1 MAAATKAK
9 EKGIGIGGVEE
20 TALERIN
27 TGIVQVGS
35 GLVIM
40 MVGLV
45 GLWGV
50 ATLISAVARSGG
62 ALSMARSWLT
72 AVTGM

>member
-1 MAAATKAK
+1 MAAAAKAK
-9 EKGIGIGGVEE
+9 QKGIGIGGVEE
-20 TALERIN
+20 TALERVN
-27 TGIVQVGS
+27 TGIVQVGA

-50 ATLISAVARSGG
+50 ATLLSAAARGG
-62 ALSMARSWLT
+62 GIMAMARNWLT
-72 AVTGM
+72 AVTGV